1 MLKLFPAYVPLNQN
15 VHLHL
20 PGRYIASY
28 LKDWRQSPQSSM
40 GLIELHHRSVENIIF
55 QTDMINSVVQFQL
68 KNFNQ
73 DMIDVILELGVH
85 PDTRFLLV
93 GNTFKEWAHP
103 HALTLDQILLT
114 LQSI

>member
-1 MLKLFPAYVPLNQN
+1 MLKLFPAYVPLECLVQ
-15 VHLHL
+15 LRL

-28 LKDWRQSPQSSM
+28 LKDWCQSPQTSM
-40 GLIELHHRSVENIIF
+40 GLIELHHRSVGNIVF
-55 QTDMINSVVQFQL
+55 QTDMINSVVQFPL
-68 KNFNQ
+68 KSFNQ
-73 DMIDVILELGVH
+73 DMINAILELGVH

-114 LQSI
+114 VQSI